1 MGKAL
6 DAEERLHVCFTINA
20 SVISVKHFTCDLF
33 HFRYLFKMRCNSLKC
48 AIIFVVR
55 KQVLCHYF
63 NELSFFVVYKDF
75 MDMLSE
81 VLSWGAKIQFITGDS
96 WYSSTANLKTIRK
109 HGIRF
114 MFGIDCNR
122 KVSPEKG
129 QWFQLRLL
137 PDFHQG
143 QVVWLKDFGFVQLFK
158 TQLKEQQRFY
168 IVHQDEDDLLSFEG
182 FHELHSSHWKI
193 EQYHRVIKQVC
204 HIEKFQVR
212 RSKLILNHIF
222 SALMAYVE
230 IQKNQFE
237 GIFENVYRWQKK
249 LFRPMI
255 KNFIDDF
262 ILDKNHLPP
271 QKVYK

>member
-1 MGKAL
+1 
-6 DAEERLHVCFTINA
+6 
-20 SVISVKHFTCDLF
+20 
-33 HFRYLFKMRCNSLKC
+33 
-48 AIIFVVR
+48 
-55 KQVLCHYF
+55 
-63 NELSFFVVYKDF
+63 
-75 MDMLSE
+75 
-81 VLSWGAKIQFITGDS
+81 
-96 WYSSTANLKTIRK
+96 
-109 HGIRF
+109 
-114 MFGIDCNR
+114 MFGVDSNR

-222 SALMAYVE
+222 
-230 IQKNQFE
+230 Q
-237 GIFENVYRWQKK
+237 
-249 LFRPMI
+249 P
-255 KNFIDDF
+255 
-262 ILDKNHLPP
+262 
-271 QKVYK
+271 